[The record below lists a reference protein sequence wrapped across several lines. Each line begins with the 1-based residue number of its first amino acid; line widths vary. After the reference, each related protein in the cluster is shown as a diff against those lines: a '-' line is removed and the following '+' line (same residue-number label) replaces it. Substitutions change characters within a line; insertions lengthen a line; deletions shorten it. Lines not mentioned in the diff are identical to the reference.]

1 LGNKLSNIEIKKD
14 CINLVLSTS
23 FAIISY
29 IFLAKIISSFYKP
42 NISLIL
48 ERAGTLLIPGI
59 INYCKPEPLEK
70 TIFIAGIFLI
80 PVLLF
85 AYYLTFKRLRVEC
98 HDLLA
103 HFSVYDVVALNT

>member
-1 LGNKLSNIEIKKD
+1 MGNKLSNIEIKKD

-42 NISLIL
+42 DISLIL
-48 ERAGTLLIPGI
+48 EKATMILIPSL

-85 AYYLTFKRLRVEC
+85 TYYLTFKRLRVEC